1 MSRSQRLIRYLS
13 PRALVETIQWNE
25 QGLVPT
31 IVQDA
36 NSKRVLTLCYL
47 NREALEKSL
56 VEGRVYVFRRSQ
68 NRLMLKGETSG
79 HIQLIRQ
86 VEVDC
91 EGKSLLFQVQ
101 QQVAGCHVGYF
112 SCYHRELTKD
122 VRLRIREKRLFNPA
136 KVYKH
141 RH

>member
-91 EGKSLLFQVQ
+91 EGK
-101 QQVAGCHVGYF
+101 
-112 SCYHRELTKD
+112 
-122 VRLRIREKRLFNPA
+122 
-136 KVYKH
+136 
-141 RH
+141 